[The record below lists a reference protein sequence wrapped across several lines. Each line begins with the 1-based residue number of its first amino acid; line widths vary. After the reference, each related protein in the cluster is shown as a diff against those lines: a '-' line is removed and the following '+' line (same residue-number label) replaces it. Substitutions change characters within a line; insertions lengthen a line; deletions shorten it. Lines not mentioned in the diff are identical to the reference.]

1 MAPSFVEHLG
11 APVADDK
18 QVCAEPR
25 NRPAGF
31 TGPISATSGI
41 VQTIAGLD
49 EMAAAITDLSI
60 DVVLADEVTFF
71 HESSVK
77 FKDVPEF
84 AKKDGV
90 PVPLAV
96 FGPGWLALPTLFGL

>member
-1 MAPSFVEHLG
+1 
-11 APVADDK
+11 
-18 QVCAEPR
+18 
-25 NRPAGF
+25 
-31 TGPISATSGI
+31 
-41 VQTIAGLD
+41 
-49 EMAAAITDLSI
+49 MAATITDLSI
-60 DVVLADEVTFF
+60 DVVLADEVTFL

>member
-1 MAPSFVEHLG
+1 MAF
-11 APVADDK
+11 AAVA
-18 QVCAEPR
+18 
-25 NRPAGF
+25 
-31 TGPISATSGI
+31 
-41 VQTIAGLD
+41 
-49 EMAAAITDLSI
+49 
-60 DVVLADEVTFF
+60 VVLLMVRAPLAVTFL

-96 FGPGWLALPTLFGL
+96 FGPDWLALPTLFGL